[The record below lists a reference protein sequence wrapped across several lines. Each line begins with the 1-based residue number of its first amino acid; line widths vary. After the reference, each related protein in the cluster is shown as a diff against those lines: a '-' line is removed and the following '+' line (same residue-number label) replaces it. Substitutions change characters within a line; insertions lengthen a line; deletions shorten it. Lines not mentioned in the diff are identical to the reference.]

1 MREKRIENKYH
12 PLYRIVTMV
21 HGTNYGIQFVVRF
34 LQPMDTFDDFLP
46 LCISLRKMLRQV
58 DSTKVCILEASA
70 LERRL
75 GADFSK
81 YVEAQSLLRRE
92 SRITRDIDKFQTE
105 YMYYDA
111 YVYSTQIK
119 GHNIERISE
128 EEFHSMKARLCEL
141 NNKLMEYDSHIT
153 KTDMEEF
160 QRLIKTY
167 EIQSILYNSAYLQK
181 IVELEGQLTDICLT
195 DEEKQMIDAVKS
207 NPLLEGKIES
217 YGFELVQSEY

>member
-12 PLYRIVTMV
+12 PLIMV
-21 HGTNYGIQFVVRF
+21 HGTNYGIHFVVRF

-81 YVEAQSLLRRE
+81 YVEAQSLLKRE

-111 YVYSTQIK
+111 YVYSTQMKSRSIA
-119 GHNIERISE
+119 RVSE
-128 EEFHSMKARLCEL
+128 EEFHSMKARLCEF
-141 NNKLMEYDSHIT
+141 NKKLMEFDSHIT
-153 KTDMEEF
+153 KADMEEF

-167 EIQSILYNSAYLQK
+167 EIQLILYNSAYLQK